1 MSILA
6 FFLAIILGSANSHH
20 TSVPSPHQHV
30 QPADSFGEQGGG

>member
-20 TSVPSPHQHV
+20 ATAFIPHQHV